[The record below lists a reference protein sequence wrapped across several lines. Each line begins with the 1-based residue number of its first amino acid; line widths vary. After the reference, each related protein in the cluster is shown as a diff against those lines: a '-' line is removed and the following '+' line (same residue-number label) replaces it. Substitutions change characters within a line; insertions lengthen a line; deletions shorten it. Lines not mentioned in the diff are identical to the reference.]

1 MLLLFKDGLDG
12 FDQSEMLM
20 GDGGSP
26 SSRQEM
32 VYNIQTTQDLIGTSG
47 AIRFENWKLLVNP
60 GLLENFLLY
69 NLDEDPNETE
79 NLISE
84 FPEIFHQLLDKYN
97 VSRKLRTYVI

>member
-1 MLLLFKDGLDG
+1 MLLLFKDGLGG

-47 AIRFENWKLLVNP
+47 AIRFENWKLLVNQ
-60 GLLENFLLY
+60 GLLENFLLF
-69 NLDEDPNETE
+69 NLDEDPNKTE

-84 FPEIFHQLLDKYN
+84 FPEIFHQLLEKYKYN
-97 VSRKLRTYVI
+97 VSRKLRT